1 MVDDPD
7 DPAEEVEYCREPT
20 PQDLADLCRELNGRG
35 ARYVVVG
42 GFAMSAAGYNRRTMD
57 VDLLIE
63 TSLENEALVT
73 AALESLPDKAI
84 REMKPGEVAE
94 FGVVRVMDDFV
105 VDLMKSACAIDY
117 AEASRDVVILE
128 IDGVPIP
135 FASPRMLWRMKRSTH
150 REKDAPDLYF
160 LREWFRARGEP
171 LPE

>member
-1 MVDDPD
+1 MVDEPD

-20 PQDLADLCRELNGRG
+20 PQDLADLCRELNSRG
-35 ARYVVVG
+35 ARYLVVG
-42 GFAMSAAGYNRRTMD
+42 GFAMNAAGYNRRTMD
-57 VDLLIE
+57 LDLLID

-94 FGVVRVMDDFV
+94 FGVVRVMDDFA

-128 IDGVPIP
+128 IDGVPVP

-150 REKDAPDLYF
+150 REKDAADLYF
-160 LREWFRARGEP
+160 LGEWFRARGESP
-171 LPE
+171 PE